1 MVHPEETTMSHHLD
15 LFVPDGSP
23 CDDVPAE
30 LRTLAARV
38 RSLPN
43 EIRITL
49 EPAVNDALEQ
59 AAFRARVLVLAR
71 EALER
76 MRHDI
81 ELIRFDLDQTRQERE
96 ELRRRVAARA

>member
-1 MVHPEETTMSHHLD
+1 MSQQHLE
-15 LFVPDGSP
+15 LFVPEMSP
-23 CDDVPAE
+23 SDDVPAE
-30 LRTLAARV
+30 LRNLAARV
-38 RSLPN
+38 RSLPT
-43 EIRITL
+43 EIRLSL

-59 AAFRARVLVLAR
+59 AAFRARVLILAR

-76 MRHDI
+76 MRHDL